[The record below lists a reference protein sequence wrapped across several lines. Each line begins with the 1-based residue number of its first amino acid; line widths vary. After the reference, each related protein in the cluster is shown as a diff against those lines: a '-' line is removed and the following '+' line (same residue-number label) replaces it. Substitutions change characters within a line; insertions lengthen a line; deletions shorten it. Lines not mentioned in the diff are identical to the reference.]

1 MIDKANIDKTNAW
14 PFVEA
19 KRILREREKN
29 IENKGKIILQTGYG
43 PSGLPHIGTFGEVAR
58 TSMVVNALNQ
68 LTDIPKD
75 IITFSDDMDGLRKIP
90 ENIPNQEKLKN
101 YLHKPLT
108 QVPDPFEKYNSFGE
122 HNNEMLK
129 NFLNNFGFKY
139 SFKSS
144 TELYKSGNFNS
155 TLKLI
160 LKNYNGIMDIIIPT
174 LRKERQKTYSPFLP
188 ICPETGVVLE
198 IPVLEIDEKNSKIIF
213 DNQGK
218 KLEKSILDG
227 NCKLQW
233 KVDWAMRW
241 YALDVDFEMYGKD
254 LIESA
259 ILSTK
264 IIRLLGK
271 TNPSGFAYELFLDEK
286 GEKISKSK
294 GNGITIDEW
303 LEYASP
309 ESLSLFMYQNPKR
322 AKKLYREI
330 VPKAVDEYLD
340 FIEKGKNQNELQK
353 LMNPVW
359 HVHNG
364 EMPKENFIMPFSML
378 LNLVESSNADSKDL
392 LWKFVKKYKKDIS
405 KKDNPIFDK
414 LIDYAIKYFND
425 VIKLKKIYKK
435 PNDTEKAAL
444 EALVNALEKCD
455 DDMQPEDIQT
465 NIYTVGKENGYKEN
479 LRDWFKLIYEV
490 VFGDENGPRMGFFIS
505 FFGVQETKELIKD
518 KISNV

>member
-1 MIDKANIDKTNAW
+1 MDRANIDKTNSW
-14 PFVEA
+14 PFIEA
-19 KRILREREKN
+19 KKVLRERKKF
-29 IENKGKIILQTGYG
+29 IDKKGKIILQTGYG

-58 TSMVVNALNQ
+58 TSMLVNALDQ
-68 LTDIPKD
+68 LTDIPKE

-90 ENIPNQEKLKN
+90 ENIANQDKLTQN
-101 YLHKPLT
+101 LHKPLT
-108 QVPDPFEKYNSFGE
+108 NVPDPFGKFSSFGE

-129 NFLNNFGFKY
+129 DFLNKFNFKY
-139 SFKSS
+139 TFNSS
-144 TELYKSGNFNS
+144 TKLYKSGYFND

-160 LKNYNGIMDIIIPT
+160 LQNYQGIMDIILPT
-174 LRKERQKTYSPFLP
+174 LGKERQKTYSPFLP

-198 IPVLEIDEKNSKIIF
+198 IPIIEIIKEKSIIIF
-213 DNQGK
+213 DNNGK

-241 YALDVDFEMYGKD
+241 YTLDVDFEMYGKD

-264 IIRLLGK
+264 IIKLLGK

-322 AKKLYREI
+322 AKKLYKAI

-340 FIEKGKNQNELQK
+340 FIEKGKTQNELQL

-364 EMPKENFIMPFSML
+364 KMPKEDIIMSFSML
-378 LNLVESSNADSKDL
+378 LNLAETSNADNKEL
-392 LWKFVKKYKKDIS
+392 LWKFVKKHKKDIYE
-405 KKDNPIFDK
+405 DQHPIFDK
-414 LIDYAIKYFND
+414 LVSYAIKYFND
-425 VIKLKKIYKK
+425 VIKQTKKYKK
-435 PNDTEKAAL
+435 PNQGEKIAL
-444 EALVNALEKCD
+444 QALIKALD
-455 DDMQPEDIQT
+455 DCNDQMQPEEIQSK
-465 NIYTVGKENGYKEN
+465 IYTVGKENGYKDN
-479 LRDWFKLIYEV
+479 LRDWFKLVYEV

-505 FFGVQETKELIKD
+505 FFGVNETKKLIQN
-518 KISNV
+518 KIN